1 MTGRGFVW
9 PFLPIIFLILF
20 FSWSQAAVFQIEAAG
35 SENPDAHLILDA
47 QLAKIENILQIDYPE
62 TVTVVIADNFTT
74 FNAASGGGF
83 PDWGAAAAVKS
94 KRLIVVKSPA
104 FFPVGKSL
112 QELLG
117 HELAHLM
124 LDHAAGGKW
133 LPRWFEE
140 GFCQMISGEWSLSS
154 DILVT
159 RAVWGS
165 WLLPLTALENV
176 NYFGSA
182 KASLA
187 YAQSYLA
194 VAALVREFGIEFIPD
209 FLGRYKEGN
218 NIYDAFFE
226 ATGYRYIEWINLWQQ
241 QTSQKYRL
249 VLYIF
254 DPSIL
259 FPLIAVLFIIL
270 FLLKIYYSNKK
281 RKQWEL
287 EEKYGGHE
295 QGFTAP
301 D

>member
-1 MTGRGFVW
+1 M
-9 PFLPIIFLILF
+9 PASAAF
-20 FSWSQAAVFQIEAAG
+20 FNIEAAEANTAAVK
-35 SENPDAHLILDA
+35 SILDT
-47 QLAKIENILQIDYPE
+47 QLVKIENILQIDFPE
-62 TVTVVIADNFTT
+62 TVTVVIADNIQSFE
-74 FNAASGGGF
+74 AALGGNF
-83 PDWGAAAAVKS
+83 PDWGAAAAIK
-94 KRLIVVKSPA
+94 KKKLIVVKSPD
-104 FFPVGKSL
+104 FFPVGKTID
-112 QELLG
+112 ELLG

-124 LDHAAGGKW
+124 LDHAAGGRW

-140 GFCQMISGEWSLSS
+140 GFCQMISGEWRLST

-165 WLLPLTALENV
+165 GLLPLTALENV

-194 VAALVREFGIEFIPD
+194 VASLVREFGIEFIPD
-209 FLGRYKEGN
+209 FLGRYKQTA
-218 NIYDAFFE
+218 NIYESFFN
-226 ATGYRYIEWINLWQQ
+226 ATGYRYSEWINLWQQ
-241 QTSQKYRL
+241 KTSQKYRL

-270 FLLKIYYSNKK
+270 FLIKTYYTRKK
-281 RKQWEL
+281 KKQWEL
-287 EEKYGGHE
+287 EEKYGGRDE
-295 QGFTAP
+295 SLTAP